1 MVDSVVDLVRGELST
16 LKIPETIEEEFIYEL
31 DSAETNIVDW
41 KKHLLRTKHQ
51 DFAKKNILHNLTS
64 NQALII
70 MDWAMKFLPFQFRE
84 TQSDFFWKTGNFMA
98 CVMCN
103 HQI

>member
-1 MVDSVVDLVRGELST
+1 MVDSVVELVRGELST

-41 KKHLLRTKHQ
+41 KKHLLRTIHQ

-70 MDWAMKFLPFQFRE
+70 SSCHSNSVRQKVTFSENGEFH
-84 TQSDFFWKTGNFMA
+84 G
-98 CVMCN
+98 MC
-103 HQI
+103 HV